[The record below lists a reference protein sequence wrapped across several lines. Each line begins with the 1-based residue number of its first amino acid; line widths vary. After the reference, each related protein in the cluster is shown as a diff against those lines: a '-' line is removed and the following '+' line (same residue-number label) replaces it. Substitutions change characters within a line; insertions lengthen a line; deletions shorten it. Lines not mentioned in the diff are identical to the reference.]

1 MKYKDPLKLILS
13 RTIPRWD
20 REETCPGVR
29 WAFGRALQCRTPA
42 MGAAVYASEDEE
54 RTFNYPCKSRP
65 CTSCGYRASEQ
76 WRRERRAALPDVI
89 YKGITFTMP
98 DVLWGLF
105 RDNRQLAKAL
115 PALAAGIL
123 TTRVK
128 AKYGLEIGVMA
139 IPHTF
144 NGKLE
149 FNSHVH
155 TMITAGGLCG
165 DTWVSSVYYEQDRLM
180 EAWRRAVI
188 ELLRAALR
196 AGQLH
201 TKNGH

>member
-1 MKYKDPLKLILS
+1 
-13 RTIPRWD
+13 
-20 REETCPGVR
+20 
-29 WAFGRALQCRTPA
+29 
-42 MGAAVYASEDEE
+42 
-54 RTFNYPCKSRP
+54 
-65 CTSCGYRASEQ
+65 
-76 WRRERRAALPDVI
+76 
-89 YKGITFTMP
+89 MP

-105 RDNRQLAKAL
+105 RDNRPLAKAL

-123 TTRVK
+123 KTRVK

-155 TMITAGGLCG
+155 TMITGGGLCG
-165 DTWVSSVYYEQDRLM
+165 DTWGSSVYYEQDRLM

-201 TKNGH
+201 TKMAIDQVEVLLTQEEKRWWSIKIQSLSRKSIS